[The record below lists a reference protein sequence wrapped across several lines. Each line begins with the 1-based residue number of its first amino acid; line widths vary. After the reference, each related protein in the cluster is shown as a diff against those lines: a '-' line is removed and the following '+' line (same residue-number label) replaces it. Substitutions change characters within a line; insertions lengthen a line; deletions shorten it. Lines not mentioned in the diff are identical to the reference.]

1 MPPPTSL
8 SRSASDPFS
17 MLEQDHQDMDEL
29 FDQYSQAEDD
39 LEEGDDLLSAR
50 FALVEE
56 ICAQLTLH
64 ARIEEEVLYP
74 ELRAAI
80 EQPELID
87 DSEVEHATASDLIA
101 QLESMDPDDPELDLT
116 VEALAHCFR
125 AHVAREE
132 TEVFPMA
139 REAGIDVERLAS
151 AIEALRL
158 ELAQGT
164 ADD

>member
-1 MPPPTSL
+1 MSL

-17 MLEQDHQDMDEL
+17 ILEQDHQEMDEL

-39 LEEGDDLLSAR
+39 LEEGDDLLSVR

-56 ICAQLTLH
+56 ICEQLTLH
-64 ARIEEEVLYP
+64 ARIEEEILYP

-87 DSEVEHATASDLIA
+87 ESEVEHATARDLIA
-101 QLESMDPDDPELDLT
+101 QLESMEPEDPELDLT
-116 VEALAHCFR
+116 VETLAHCVR
-125 AHVAREE
+125 AHMAREE
-132 TEVFPMA
+132 TELFPMA
-139 REAGIDVERLAS
+139 REAGLDVERLAA